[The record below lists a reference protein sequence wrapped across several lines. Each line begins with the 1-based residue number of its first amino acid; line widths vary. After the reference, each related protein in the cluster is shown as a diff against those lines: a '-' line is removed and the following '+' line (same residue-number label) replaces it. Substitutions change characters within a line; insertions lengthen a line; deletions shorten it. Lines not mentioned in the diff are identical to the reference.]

1 LRDGRGSDMKRLL
14 PLAFVVVV
22 DLLGFG
28 IIIPLFPFMGVR
40 FGLLPAQVTLI
51 LAAFS
56 LCQLVAAPLWG
67 ALSDRFG
74 RRPILM
80 SSMIGASLSYF
91 LLAFGEGALWL
102 VASRVLGGLMAG
114 NLSAA
119 FAYAAD
125 VTSPEERAKGLGVV
139 GAAIG
144 LGFTL
149 GPAIGGLMAGA
160 DAQSASFTAPALTA
174 ACLSLAAC
182 ISVWVFLPESHT
194 PEQRASQVERRG
206 RLELSALASRPVL
219 FKLTLATLLFTIA
232 HAMLESILAL
242 WALDRFGFG
251 PRQVGLLFLL
261 IGGVLVVMQGG
272 VVGRLTRRFE
282 ERHIAVTG
290 LAVYMT
296 GLATLALADSV
307 AFAVLGGLCC
317 GIGFGAYNPCM
328 SSLASKQAGAHERGV
343 VMGTYQSATSLARVI
358 GPAMSGAVYAAVAMQ
373 APYVLGIA
381 ISLPAI
387 WLILATPAVSVARPA
402 ARSERA

>member
-1 LRDGRGSDMKRLL
+1 MKRLL

-40 FGLLPAQVTLI
+40 FELSPSAITLI
-51 LAAFS
+51 LAAYS
-56 LCQLVAAPLWG
+56 LCQLIAAPLWG
-67 ALSDRFG
+67 SLSDRFG

-80 SSMIGASLSYF
+80 SSMIGASLSY
-91 LLAFGEGALWL
+91 LMLALGDGVAWL

-125 VTSPEERAKGLGVV
+125 VTSPEERARGLGVV

-160 DAQSASFTAPALTA
+160 DPGTATFTAPALTA
-174 ACLSLAAC
+174 ACLSFAAC
-182 ISVWVFLPESHT
+182 ISVWLFLPESHA
-194 PEQRASQVERRG
+194 PDRHAMPVEHRG
-206 RLELSALASRPVL
+206 RLDLASLARRPVL
-219 FKLTLATLLFTIA
+219 FKLTFATLLFTIA

-242 WALDRFGFG
+242 WALDKFGFG
-251 PRQVGLLFLL
+251 PRQVGLLLL
-261 IGGVLVVMQGG
+261 MIGGVLVVMQGG
-272 VVGRLTRRFE
+272 IVGRLTRRFA
-282 ERHIAVTG
+282 ERHIAVAGLVAYLIG
-290 LAVYMT
+290 LA
-296 GLATLALADSV
+296 LLALSDSAALAV
-307 AFAVLGGLCC
+307 AGGLCC
-317 GIGFGAYNPCM
+317 GIGAGAYNPCM

-358 GPAMSGAVYAAVAMQ
+358 GPALSGTLYAAVAMG
-373 APYVLGIA
+373 APYVLGIV
-381 ISLPAI
+381 ITLPAI
-387 WLILATPAVSVARPA
+387 WLILATPTVKVAEPA
-402 ARSERA
+402 SRSGRA